1 MCIIQKMPYPKY
13 EYYPKNVLT
22 LCFIF
27 PLSETFDQHLF
38 SLFSLKLM
46 LNIKKWPPYFFF
58 CLFVCLVREVRLH
71 VFCMRVLQQLP
82 SDIRRDRQFALTFY
96 ASFPV

>member
-1 MCIIQKMPYPKY
+1 MYYPKY

-22 LCFIF
+22 LCFTF

-58 CLFVCLVREVRLH
+58 CLFAYLVREVRLH
-71 VFCMRVLQQLP
+71 VFCMRVLQ
-82 SDIRRDRQFALTFY
+82 
-96 ASFPV
+96 

>member
-1 MCIIQKMPYPKY
+1 MYYPKY

-46 LNIKKWPPYFFF
+46 LNIKKWPPYYF
-58 CLFVCLVREVRLH
+58 FVCLL
-71 VFCMRVLQQLP
+71 
-82 SDIRRDRQFALTFY
+82 I
-96 ASFPV
+96 

>member
-13 EYYPKNVLT
+13 EYYPKNALT

-46 LNIKKWPPYFFF
+46 LNIKKWPPYFFSV
-58 CLFVCLVREVRLH
+58 CLFVKLER
-71 VFCMRVLQQLP
+71 FDFMF
-82 SDIRRDRQFALTFY
+82 SA
-96 ASFPV
+96 